1 MYSIPVMPKQTYH
14 RVVVHVPNVEMKRFK
29 TIVRALGVEIEKK
42 NALDEALEDIEAGR
56 VYTVSSV
63 DELRKRFA

>member
-1 MYSIPVMPKQTYH
+1 MNSVPVMPRQTYH
-14 RVVVHVPNVEMKRFK
+14 RVVVHVPNEEMKRFK
-29 TIVRALGVEIEKK
+29 TIVRTLGVEIEKK

-56 VYTVSSV
+56 VYTVSSI